1 MMFFCVSQCLLAQR
15 NGCLD
20 VAVVVFLLLVVTPNL
35 EGCHG
40 DNDLDSRRVN
50 IVVDDKGLLK
60 EMNKQ
65 TNKHELNCNQRNKC
79 NGSNQKIDTYIVT
92 VADMVD
98 IALASCPTWLCC
110 LLLANSS

>member
-1 MMFFCVSQCLLAQR
+1 VVARIFIADVST
-15 NGCLD
+15 
-20 VAVVVFLLLVVTPNL
+20 LLLMIKDCW
-35 EGCHG
+35 E
-40 DNDLDSRRVN
+40 
-50 IVVDDKGLLK
+50 
-60 EMNKQ
+60 KQ

>member
-1 MMFFCVSQCLLAQR
+1 MLSFFDGGRMLLS
-15 NGCLD
+15 
-20 VAVVVFLLLVVTPNL
+20 LLSYSITKGRV
-35 EGCHG
+35 
-40 DNDLDSRRVN
+40 DNTLHSERVN